1 MPSTK
6 GILLSNDAS
15 IITVIFIWVFFF
27 YLHNNANMGVKM
39 RIISG
44 VRSNHLVSVD
54 AELQN
59 LNLWCEHQ
67 SFQFYVKTYVQ
78 QLKYR

>member
-1 MPSTK
+1 MPSTQ
-6 GILLSNDAS
+6 GILLSNNAS
-15 IITVIFIWVFFF
+15 IITVIFIWGLFFF
-27 YLHNNANMGVKM
+27 YLHNDANMGVKM

-44 VRSNHLVSVD
+44 VCSNHLVSVD

-67 SFQFYVKTYVQ
+67 SFQFYVKTYV
-78 QLKYR
+78 